1 MATTDNENAEVFCQ
15 HFAKIFH
22 NQSSLPCNDR
32 ALDLIDGCTN
42 FIHLEDAPS
51 LVDVRATLLRM
62 ANGKA
67 PGPSGVTS
75 DALKAMIWT
84 KDNTDND
91 TDNDDANCLITVI
104 HAMLLDF

>member
-22 NQSSLPCNDR
+22 NQSFLPCDDT
-32 ALDLIDGCTN
+32 ALDLIDGCTD
-42 FIHLEDAPS
+42 FTHLKDAPS
-51 LVDVRATLLRM
+51 LADVRAALHRM

-84 KDNTDND
+84 KDDPDND
-91 TDNDDANCLITVI
+91 ADNNDANCLITVI